1 MKNKIGL
8 KDNRWRLAF
17 HPSHAQ
23 QSRRRD
29 GLMTDAEMLTMV
41 IRIFSL
47 VIAAVTIGYTIGK
60 KK

>member
-1 MKNKIGL
+1 
-8 KDNRWRLAF
+8 
-17 HPSHAQ
+17 
-23 QSRRRD
+23 
-29 GLMTDAEMLTMV
+29 MTDAEMLTMV